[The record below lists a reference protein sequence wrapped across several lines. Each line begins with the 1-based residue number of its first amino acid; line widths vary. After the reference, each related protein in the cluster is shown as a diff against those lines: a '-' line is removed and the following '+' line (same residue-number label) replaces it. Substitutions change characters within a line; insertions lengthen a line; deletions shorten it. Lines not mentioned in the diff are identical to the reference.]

1 MAKTEVWSAGF
12 GFLQDLGAVS
22 STGCLAIGKT
32 PNDSEPLSPQWSL
45 LTPRGLVVITGDNA
59 KKAPSAGLDTE

>member
-12 GFLQDLGAVS
+12 GFLKDMGAVS

-32 PNDSEPLSPQWSL
+32 PNDSPQWSL
-45 LTPRGLVVITGDNA
+45 LTPRGPVITGDNA
-59 KKAPSAGLDTE
+59 KKAPSAGLDTQ